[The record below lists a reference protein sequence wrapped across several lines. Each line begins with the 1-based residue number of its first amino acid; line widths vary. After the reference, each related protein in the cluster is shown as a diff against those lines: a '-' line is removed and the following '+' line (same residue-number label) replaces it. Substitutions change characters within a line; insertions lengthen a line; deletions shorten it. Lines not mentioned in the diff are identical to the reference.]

1 MIGRM
6 LSAGLDTNPII
17 VDYSYDMPK
26 YLKEQY
32 LGMFIK
38 YTGNNTDE
46 YKNGYTYQV
55 SQKQNGTDTVYFF
68 APYFYLESLASSAD
82 TSKIID
88 GYQAYNDNGKK
99 IVGQYKTSEK
109 VITENGTFYPADDSV
124 NAYSKVTVNIAGETA
139 ENPYIATTDS
149 EMAAYLAAE
158 YKDSFVRMDYAK
170 YRVALPVDAT
180 YDKAKFNYESI
191 GIPRMC
197 AYIDKWLGSD
207 SSKNVLTLKITGGA
221 SGAELTVYVRT
232 TAYKFSNTDGTYGYA
247 LGIKTTSVNESGE
260 YSNGV
265 APAFLYHIKSG
276 TVIDD
281 WTADNDYNVGWTY
294 FGGDT
299 GESTMETLNGV
310 IQLMYQNRTG
320 QYTVAVSDA
329 LVLTNMAGSEVDN
342 KYVEGAVYKVTA
354 KYIENNTYVAE
365 SPFQVG
371 DQLAGATV
379 YLNQQITSDEFEE
392 MCNELAKVT
401 DFGFAEGVFIFA
413 NVDYPLAEPSDEAS
427 MQAFYTSGALLTAE
441 QRTYSQ
447 GPGTQQQNYCQLAS
461 YSMLTDNFDA
471 PVILGKESTPNG
483 LVPVSPA
490 TPASFTVASSIT
502 VPDLGALA
510 VPATITKINFPTL
523 LNAIAGKTA
532 NFTKQST
539 IVTTYVPVLQ
549 ASNGAYEE
557 AQTEAELDAKI
568 VNDNIGKIYQY
579 TGVTGSKYKNQ
590 SLYII
595 LED

>member
-1 MIGRM
+1 M

-17 VDYSYDMPK
+17 VDYSHDMPK

-32 LGMFIK
+32 LGMFVK

-99 IVGQYKTSEK
+99 IIGQYKTSEK
-109 VITENGTFYPADDSV
+109 VITENGTFYPADDGV

-149 EMAAYLAAE
+149 EMEAYLAAE

-170 YRVALPVDAT
+170 YRVALPINAT
-180 YDKAKFNYESI
+180 YDQAKFNYESI

-207 SSKNVLTLKITGGA
+207 SSKIVLNLKITGGSGSA
-221 SGAELTVYVRT
+221 SLTADVKFTV
-232 TAYKFSNTDGTYGYA
+232 YKFSNSDGTYGYA
-247 LGIKTTSVNESGE
+247 ASVRIDYNDGTSSEPGPV
-260 YSNGV
+260 
-265 APAFLYHIKSG
+265 FLYHIKSG
-276 TVIDD
+276 TVIDG
-281 WTADNDYNVGWTY
+281 WTADKDYNEGWTY

-299 GESTMETLNGV
+299 GGSSMETLNGV
-310 IQLMYQNRTG
+310 IQLLYGQNRTG

-354 KYIENNTYVAE
+354 KYVENNTYVAE

-379 YLNQQITSDEFEE
+379 YLNQQITSDEFEA
-392 MCNELAKVT
+392 MCDELAKTT
-401 DFGFAEGVFIFA
+401 DFGFYEGMFIFA
-413 NVDYPLAEPSDEAS
+413 NIDYPLVEPEDAGP
-427 MQAFYTSGALLTAE
+427 FYTPLALLFAE
-441 QRTYSQ
+441 QRTYSS
-447 GPGTQQQNYCQLAS
+447 GPSGPNAQQQTYYQLGS
-461 YSMLTDNFDA
+461 YSLDTGVNS
-471 PVILGKESTPNG
+471 PVILGKKSTANG
-483 LVPVSPA
+483 LVTVSPA
-490 TPASFTVASSIT
+490 TPSSFTVATSIT
-502 VPDLGALA
+502 VNDVGALT

-523 LNAIAGKTA
+523 LNAIAGKTP
-532 NFTKQST
+532 NFTKQSV
-539 IVTTYVPVLQ
+539 IEAIYVPVLQ

>member
-32 LGMFIK
+32 LGMFVK
-38 YTGNNTDE
+38 YIGNNTDE

-55 SQKQNGTDTVYFF
+55 SQKQSGTDTVYFF
-68 APYFYLESLASSAD
+68 APYFYLESLASPAD
-82 TSKIID
+82 ASKIID

-109 VITENGTFYPADDSV
+109 VITKNGTFYPVDDGI
-124 NAYSKVTVNIAGETA
+124 NAYSKVTVNVAGGTA

-149 EMAAYLAAE
+149 EMGAYLAAE

-170 YRVALPVDAT
+170 YRVALPAAAT
-180 YDKAKFNYESI
+180 STTAILKCESI

-207 SSKNVLTLKITGGA
+207 SEKVILNLEWVTGDTTVDAQFKVYKKLNANGTYAYAMGMSLGEGITPIF
-221 SGAELTVYVRT
+221 VYN
-232 TAYKFSNTDGTYGYA
+232 APDGTVFDGY
-247 LGIKTTSVNESGE
+247 IFHPDDFTVSSGWVSDTDD
-260 YSNGV
+260 YSIVEQINQ
-265 APAFLYHIKSG
+265 LI
-276 TVIDD
+276 
-281 WTADNDYNVGWTY
+281 
-294 FGGDT
+294 
-299 GESTMETLNGV
+299 TLNLTGK
-310 IQLMYQNRTG
+310 TG

-342 KYVEGAVYKVTA
+342 KYVEGAVYKVAA

-379 YLNQQITSDEFEE
+379 YLNQQITSDEFEALCE
-392 MCNELAKVT
+392 ELAKTT
-401 DFGFAEGVFIFA
+401 DFGDLGEVFIFA
-413 NVDYPLAEPSDEAS
+413 NVDYPVTIPHDAPDEDYLAVYAP
-427 MQAFYTSGALLTAE
+427 QAFLSAGQNSYGMTNFWQLISMSLNEGAT
-441 QRTYSQ
+441 T
-447 GPGTQQQNYCQLAS
+447 
-461 YSMLTDNFDA
+461 
-471 PVILGKESTPNG
+471 ILGKQYTNSGP
-483 LVPVSPA
+483 VPVSPA
-490 TPASFTVASSIT
+490 TPSSFTVGASFEINDFGT
-502 VPDLGALA
+502 VT

-532 NFTKQST
+532 NFTKQSVVEA
-539 IVTTYVPVLQ
+539 IYVPVLQ

-579 TGVTGSKYKNQ
+579 TGLTGSKYKNQ

>member
-17 VDYSYDMPK
+17 VDYSHDMPK

-68 APYFYLESLASSAD
+68 APYFYLESLASPAD

-109 VITENGTFYPADDSV
+109 VITKNGTFYPVDDGI
-124 NAYSKVTVNIAGETA
+124 NAYSKVTVNVAGGTA

-149 EMAAYLAAE
+149 EMGAYLAAE

-170 YRVALPVDAT
+170 YRVALPAAAT
-180 YDKAKFNYESI
+180 STTAILKCESI

-207 SSKNVLTLKITGGA
+207 SEKVILNLEWVTGDTTVDAQFKVYKKLNANGTYAYAMGMSLGEGITPIF
-221 SGAELTVYVRT
+221 VYN
-232 TAYKFSNTDGTYGYA
+232 APDGTVFDGY
-247 LGIKTTSVNESGE
+247 IFHPDDFTVSSGWVSDTDD
-260 YSNGV
+260 YSIVEQINQ
-265 APAFLYHIKSG
+265 LIML
-276 TVIDD
+276 
-281 WTADNDYNVGWTY
+281 NL
-294 FGGDT
+294 T
-299 GESTMETLNGV
+299 GK
-310 IQLMYQNRTG
+310 TG

-342 KYVEGAVYKVTA
+342 KYVEGAVYKVAA

-379 YLNQQITSDEFEE
+379 YLNQQITSDEFEALCE
-392 MCNELAKVT
+392 ELAKTT
-401 DFGFAEGVFIFA
+401 DFGDLGEVFIFA
-413 NVDYPLAEPSDEAS
+413 NVDYPVTIPDNAPDEDYLAVYAP
-427 MQAFYTSGALLTAE
+427 QAFLLAGQNSYGMTNFWQLISMSLNEGAT
-441 QRTYSQ
+441 T
-447 GPGTQQQNYCQLAS
+447 
-461 YSMLTDNFDA
+461 
-471 PVILGKESTPNG
+471 ILGKQRTNSGP
-483 LVPVSPA
+483 VPVSPA
-490 TPASFTVASSIT
+490 TPSSFTVGASFEINDFGT
-502 VPDLGALA
+502 VT

-532 NFTKQST
+532 NFTKQSVVEA
-539 IVTTYVPVLQ
+539 IYVPVLQ

>member
-32 LGMFIK
+32 LGMFVK
-38 YTGNNTDE
+38 YIGNNTDE

-55 SQKQNGTDTVYFF
+55 SQKQSGTDTVYFF
-68 APYFYLESLASSAD
+68 APYFYLESLASPAD

-109 VITENGTFYPADDSV
+109 VITKNGTFYPVDDGI
-124 NAYSKVTVNIAGETA
+124 NAYSKVTVNVAGGTA

-149 EMAAYLAAE
+149 EMGAYLAAE

-170 YRVALPVDAT
+170 YRVALPAAAT
-180 YDKAKFNYESI
+180 STTAILKCESI

-207 SSKNVLTLKITGGA
+207 SEKVILNLEWVTGDTTVDAQFKVYKKLNANGTYAYAMGMSLGEGITPIF
-221 SGAELTVYVRT
+221 VYN
-232 TAYKFSNTDGTYGYA
+232 APDGTVFDDY
-247 LGIKTTSVNESGE
+247 IFHPDDFTVSSGWVSDTDD
-260 YSNGV
+260 YSIVEQINQ
-265 APAFLYHIKSG
+265 LI
-276 TVIDD
+276 
-281 WTADNDYNVGWTY
+281 
-294 FGGDT
+294 
-299 GESTMETLNGV
+299 TLNLTGK
-310 IQLMYQNRTG
+310 TG

-342 KYVEGAVYKVTA
+342 KYVEGAVYKVAA

-379 YLNQQITSDEFEE
+379 YLNQQITSDEFESL
-392 MCNELAKVT
+392 CDELSKTT
-401 DFGFAEGVFIFA
+401 DFGDLGEVFIFA
-413 NVDYPLAEPSDEAS
+413 NVDYPVTIPDNAPDEDYLAVYAP
-427 MQAFYTSGALLTAE
+427 QAFLMAGQNSYGMTNFWQLVSLSLNEGAT
-441 QRTYSQ
+441 T
-447 GPGTQQQNYCQLAS
+447 
-461 YSMLTDNFDA
+461 
-471 PVILGKESTPNG
+471 ILGKQYTNSGP
-483 LVPVSPA
+483 VPVSPA
-490 TPASFTVASSIT
+490 TPSSFTVGASFEINDFGT
-502 VPDLGALA
+502 VT

-532 NFTKQST
+532 NFTKQSVVEA
-539 IVTTYVPVLQ
+539 IYVPVLQ

-579 TGVTGSKYKNQ
+579 TGLTGSKYKNQ

>member
-17 VDYSYDMPK
+17 VDYSHDMPK

-32 LGMFIK
+32 LGMFVK

-68 APYFYLESLASSAD
+68 APYFYLESLASPAD
-82 TSKIID
+82 TSQIID

-139 ENPYIATTDS
+139 ENPYIATTDA
-149 EMAAYLAAE
+149 EMSAYLAAE

-170 YRVALPVDAT
+170 YRVALPANAT
-180 YDKAKFNYESI
+180 YDQAKFNYESI
-191 GIPRMC
+191 GISRMC

-207 SSKNVLTLKITGGA
+207 SSKNVLTLKITGGS

-232 TAYKFSNTDGTYGYA
+232 TAYKFSNADGTYGYA
-247 LGIKTTSVNESGE
+247 LAVRLSSVNESGGE
-260 YSNGV
+260 DSDGTN
-265 APAFLYHIKSG
+265 PAFLYHIKSG
-276 TVIDD
+276 TVVDGLTIDK
-281 WTADNDYNVGWTY
+281 DYDVGWTY

-310 IQLMYQNRTG
+310 IGLMYGQNRIG
-320 QYTVAVSDA
+320 SYTVAVSDA
-329 LVLTNMAGSEVDN
+329 LILTNMAGSEVDN
-342 KYVEGAVYKVTA
+342 KYVEGAVYKVAA

-379 YLNQQITSDEFEE
+379 YLNQQITSDEFEALCE
-392 MCNELAKVT
+392 ELAKTT
-401 DFGFAEGVFIFA
+401 DFGDLGEAFIFA
-413 NVDYPLAEPSDEAS
+413 NVDYPVTIPVNAPDEDYLAVYAP
-427 MQAFYTSGALLTAE
+427 QAFLMAGQNSYGMTNFWQLISMSLNEGAT
-441 QRTYSQ
+441 T
-447 GPGTQQQNYCQLAS
+447 
-461 YSMLTDNFDA
+461 
-471 PVILGKESTPNG
+471 ILGKQRTNSGP
-483 LVPVSPA
+483 VPVSPA
-490 TPASFTVASSIT
+490 TPSSFTVGASFVINDFGT
-502 VPDLGALA
+502 VT

-532 NFTKQST
+532 NFTKQSVVEA
-539 IVTTYVPVLQ
+539 IYVPVLQ

-579 TGVTGSKYKNQ
+579 TGATGNKYKNQ

>member
-1 MIGRM
+1 M

-32 LGMFIK
+32 LGMFVK
-38 YTGNNTDE
+38 YIGNNTDE

-55 SQKQNGTDTVYFF
+55 SQKQSGTDTVYFF
-68 APYFYLESLASSAD
+68 APYFYLESLASPAD

-109 VITENGTFYPADDSV
+109 VITENGTFYPADDGV
-124 NAYSKVTVNIAGETA
+124 NAYSKVTVSIAGETA

-158 YKDSFVRMDYAK
+158 YKDSFVRMEYSK

-207 SSKNVLTLKITGGA
+207 SSKIVLNLKITGG
-221 SGAELTVYVRT
+221 SGSAALTADVKFTV
-232 TAYKFSNTDGTYGYA
+232 YKFSNSDGTYGYA
-247 LGIKTTSVNESGE
+247 ASVRIDYDDGTSSEPGPV
-260 YSNGV
+260 
-265 APAFLYHIKSG
+265 FLYHIKSG
-276 TVIDD
+276 TVIDG
-281 WTADNDYNVGWTY
+281 WTANNDYNVGWTY

-299 GESTMETLNGV
+299 GGSSMETLNGV
-310 IQLMYQNRTG
+310 IQLLYGQNRTG

-329 LVLTNMAGSEVDN
+329 LILTNMAGSEVDN

-354 KYIENNTYVAE
+354 KYVENNTYVAE

-379 YLNQQITSDEFEE
+379 YLNQQITSDEFEAL
-392 MCNELAKVT
+392 CDELAKTT
-401 DFGFAEGVFIFA
+401 DFGFVEDTFIFV
-413 NVDYPLAEPSDEAS
+413 NIDYPIVEPQDPGPFYTP
-427 MQAFYTSGALLTAE
+427 QAFLLAGQNSYGMTNFWQLISMSLNEGAT
-441 QRTYSQ
+441 T
-447 GPGTQQQNYCQLAS
+447 
-461 YSMLTDNFDA
+461 
-471 PVILGKESTPNG
+471 ILGKQYTNSGP
-483 LVPVSPA
+483 VPVSPA
-490 TPASFTVASSIT
+490 TPASFTVATSIN
-502 VPDLGALA
+502 VNDVGALT

-523 LNAIAGKTA
+523 LNAIAGKTP
-532 NFTKQST
+532 NFTKQSVVEA
-539 IVTTYVPVLQ
+539 IYVPVLQ
-549 ASNGAYEE
+549 AQNGVYEE

>member
-17 VDYSYDMPK
+17 VDYSHDMPK

-55 SQKQNGTDTVYFF
+55 SQKQSGTDTVYFF

-124 NAYSKVTVNIAGETA
+124 NAYSKVTVNVAGETA

-170 YRVALPVDAT
+170 YRVALPANAT
-180 YDKAKFNYESI
+180 YDQAKFNYESI

-207 SSKNVLTLKITGGA
+207 SSKNVLTLKITGGS

-232 TAYKFSNTDGTYGYA
+232 TVYKFSNADGTYGYA
-247 LGIKTTSVNESGE
+247 LGVRTSSVDESGE
-260 YSNGV
+260 YSDGV
-265 APAFLYHIKSG
+265 TPAFLYHIKSG
-276 TVIDD
+276 TVIDG
-281 WTADNDYNVGWTY
+281 WTVDKDYDVGWTY

-310 IQLMYQNRTG
+310 IQLMYQGRTG

-342 KYVEGAVYKVTA
+342 KYVE
-354 KYIENNTYVAE
+354 NNNYVAE

-379 YLNQQITSDEFEE
+379 YLNQQITSDEFEALCE
-392 MCNELAKVT
+392 ELSKTA
-401 DFGFAEGVFIFA
+401 DFGEFGELFIFA
-413 NVDYPLAEPSDEAS
+413 NIDYPIAIPEGDDAAK
-427 MQAFYTSGALLTAE
+427 AFYTYQAFLMAQRSEGISQLRSISVNNGETIMLGTESSSSG
-441 QRTYSQ
+441 
-447 GPGTQQQNYCQLAS
+447 
-461 YSMLTDNFDA
+461 D
-471 PVILGKESTPNG
+471 
-483 LVPVSPA
+483 VPVSPA
-490 TPASFTVASSIT
+490 TPANFTVAASVH
-502 VPDLGALA
+502 VPDYGTTA

-523 LNAIAGKTA
+523 LNAIAGKTP
-532 NFTKQST
+532 NFTKQSVVEA
-539 IVTTYVPVLQ
+539 IYVPVLQ
-549 ASNGAYEE
+549 ASNGVYEE
-557 AQTEAELDAKI
+557 AQTEAKLDAKI

-579 TGVTGSKYKNQ
+579 TGKTGNKYKNQ
-590 SLYII
+590 SLYMII
-595 LED
+595 ED

>member
-1 MIGRM
+1 M

-17 VDYSYDMPK
+17 VDYSHDMPK

-32 LGMFIK
+32 LGMFVK

-68 APYFYLESLASSAD
+68 APYFYLESLASPAD
-82 TSKIID
+82 TSQIID

-139 ENPYIATTDS
+139 ENPYIATTDA
-149 EMAAYLAAE
+149 EMSAYLAAE

-170 YRVALPVDAT
+170 YRVALPANAT
-180 YDKAKFNYESI
+180 YDQAKFNYESI
-191 GIPRMC
+191 GISRMC

-207 SSKNVLTLKITGGA
+207 SSKNVLNLNIT
-221 SGAELTVYVRT
+221 SSNLTADVKFTV
-232 TAYKFSNTDGTYGYA
+232 YKFSNSDGTYGYA
-247 LGIKTTSVNESGE
+247 ANVKIDYNDGTSSDP
-260 YSNGV
+260 S
-265 APAFLYHIKSG
+265 PAFLYHIKSG
-276 TVIDD
+276 TVIDS
-281 WTADNDYNVGWTY
+281 WTADKDYNVGWTY

-299 GESTMETLNGV
+299 GESTMDNLNGI
-310 IQLMYQNRTG
+310 IQLLYQGRTG

-354 KYIENNTYVAE
+354 KYIESNNYVAE

-379 YLNQQITSDEFEE
+379 YLNQQITSDEFEALCE
-392 MCNELAKVT
+392 ELSKTA
-401 DFGFAEGVFIFA
+401 DFGEFGELFIFA
-413 NVDYPLAEPSDEAS
+413 NIDYPITVPVDDDAAK
-427 MQAFYTSGALLTAE
+427 AFYTYQAFLMA
-441 QRTYSQ
+441 QRSEGISQ
-447 GPGTQQQNYCQLAS
+447 LRSISVNNGETIMLGT
-461 YSMLTDNFDA
+461 
-471 PVILGKESTPNG
+471 ESTSTG
-483 LVPVSPA
+483 DVPVSPA
-490 TPASFTVASSIT
+490 TPASFTVLSSVT
-502 VPDLGALA
+502 VPDYGTTT

-532 NFTKQST
+532 NFTKQSVVEA
-539 IVTTYVPVLQ
+539 IYVPVLQ

-579 TGVTGSKYKNQ
+579 TGKTGNKYKNQ
-590 SLYII
+590 SLYMII
-595 LED
+595 ED

>member
-6 LSAGLDTNPII
+6 LSVGLDTNPII

-32 LGMFIK
+32 LGMFVK

-55 SQKQNGTDTVYFF
+55 SQKQSGTDTVYFF
-68 APYFYLESLASSAD
+68 APYFYLESLASPAD

-124 NAYSKVTVNIAGETA
+124 NAYSKVTVNVAGKTA
-139 ENPYIATTDS
+139 ENPYIATTDA
-149 EMAAYLAAE
+149 EMEAYLAAE

-170 YRVALPVDAT
+170 YRVSLPANAT
-180 YDKAKFNYESI
+180 YDQAKFNYESI

-207 SSKNVLTLKITGGA
+207 SSKNVLTLNIT
-221 SGAELTVYVRT
+221 SSNLTADVKFTV
-232 TAYKFSNTDGTYGYA
+232 YKFSNSDGTYGYA
-247 LGIKTTSVNESGE
+247 ANVKIDYNDGTSSEPS
-260 YSNGV
+260 
-265 APAFLYHIKSG
+265 PAFLYHIKSG
-276 TVIDD
+276 TVIDG
-281 WTADNDYNVGWTY
+281 WTADKDYSVGWTY

-299 GESTMETLNGV
+299 GESTMDNLNGI
-310 IQLMYQNRTG
+310 IQLLYQGRTG

-329 LVLTNMAGSEVDN
+329 LILTNMAGSEVDN
-342 KYVEGAVYKVTA
+342 KYVEGAVYKVAA
-354 KYIENNTYVAE
+354 KYVENNNYVAE

-379 YLNQQITSDEFEE
+379 YLNQQITSDEFESL
-392 MCNELAKVT
+392 CDELSKTT
-401 DFGFAEGVFIFA
+401 DFGFYEGMFIFA
-413 NVDYPLAEPSDEAS
+413 NIDYPLVEPVDPEP
-427 MQAFYTSGALLTAE
+427 FYTPLAFLFAE
-441 QRTYSQ
+441 QRTYSS
-447 GPGTQQQNYCQLAS
+447 GPNAQQQIYYQLGS
-461 YSMLTDNFDA
+461 YSLDTGSSDA
-471 PVILGKESTPNG
+471 PVILGKKSTSDG
-483 LVPVSPA
+483 LVTISPA
-490 TPASFTVASSIT
+490 TPASLTVPTSIT
-502 VPDLGALA
+502 IPDAGALT

-523 LNAIAGKTA
+523 LNAIAGKTP
-532 NFTKQST
+532 NFTKQS
-539 IVTTYVPVLQ
+539 IVEAIYVPVLQ
-549 ASNGAYEE
+549 AQNGVYEE

>member
-17 VDYSYDMPK
+17 VDYSHDMPK

-139 ENPYIATTDS
+139 ENPYIATTDA
-149 EMAAYLAAE
+149 EMEAYLAAE

-170 YRVALPVDAT
+170 YRVSLPVDAT

-207 SSKNVLTLKITGGA
+207 SSKIVLNLNIT
-221 SGAELTVYVRT
+221 SSNLTADVKFIV
-232 TAYKFSNTDGTYGYA
+232 YKFSNSDGTYGYA
-247 LGIKTTSVNESGE
+247 ASVKIDYNDGTSSGP
-260 YSNGV
+260 S
-265 APAFLYHIKSG
+265 PAFLYHIKSG
-276 TVIDD
+276 TVIDS
-281 WTADNDYNVGWTY
+281 WTADKDYNVGWTN

-310 IQLMYQNRTG
+310 IQLLYQGRTG

-342 KYVEGAVYKVTA
+342 KYIEGAVYKVAA
-354 KYIENNTYVAE
+354 KYNEVNTYVAE

-379 YLNQQITSDEFEE
+379 YLNQQITSDEFEALCE
-392 MCNELAKVT
+392 ELSKTT
-401 DFGFAEGVFIFA
+401 DFGDLGEVFIFA
-413 NVDYPLAEPSDEAS
+413 NVDYPVTIPDNAPDEDYLAVYAP
-427 MQAFYTSGALLTAE
+427 QAFLLAGQNSYGMTNFWQLISMSLNEGAT
-441 QRTYSQ
+441 T
-447 GPGTQQQNYCQLAS
+447 
-461 YSMLTDNFDA
+461 
-471 PVILGKESTPNG
+471 ILGKQRTNSGP
-483 LVPVSPA
+483 VPVSPA
-490 TPASFTVASSIT
+490 TPSSFTVGASFEINDFGT
-502 VPDLGALA
+502 VT

-532 NFTKQST
+532 NFTKQSVVEA
-539 IVTTYVPVLQ
+539 IYVPVLQ
-549 ASNGAYEE
+549 AQNGVYEE

>member
-1 MIGRM
+1 M

-32 LGMFIK
+32 LGMFVK

-55 SQKQNGTDTVYFF
+55 SQKQSGTDTVYFF
-68 APYFYLESLASSAD
+68 APYFYLESLASPAD

-124 NAYSKVTVNIAGETA
+124 NAYSKVTVNVAGETV
-139 ENPYIATTDS
+139 ENPYIATTDA

-170 YRVALPVDAT
+170 YRVALPAAAT
-180 YDKAKFNYESI
+180 STTAILKCTSI

-207 SSKNVLTLKITGGA
+207 SEKVILNLQWVTGDT
-221 SGAELTVYVRT
+221 TVNYQFKV
-232 TAYKFSNTDGTYGYA
+232 YKKLNANGTYAYA
-247 LGIKTTSVNESGE
+247 FGMDLGEGISPMFIYNAPEGTEFGNYIFYPDDFAVSSGWLDSGGSLVE
-260 YSNGV
+260 QINGLIV
-265 APAFLYHIKSG
+265 TNL
-276 TVIDD
+276 
-281 WTADNDYNVGWTY
+281 
-294 FGGDT
+294 T
-299 GESTMETLNGV
+299 GK
-310 IQLMYQNRTG
+310 TG

-329 LVLTNMAGSEVDN
+329 LVLTNMAGSEADN
-342 KYVEGAVYKVTA
+342 KYVEGAVYKVAA
-354 KYIENNTYVAE
+354 KYVENNTYVAE

-379 YLNQQITSDEFEE
+379 YLNQQITSDEFEALCE
-392 MCNELAKVT
+392 ELSKTT
-401 DFGFAEGVFIFA
+401 DFGIFDDQFIFV
-413 NVDYPLAEPSDEAS
+413 NIDYPIAEPADNDALNALYSP
-427 MQAFYTSGALLTAE
+427 MAFVTAGARNRFVNGVETI
-441 QRTYSQ
+441 YW
-447 GPGTQQQNYCQLAS
+447 QLIS
-461 YSMLTDNFDA
+461 YSLNLGKDI
-471 PVILGKESTPNG
+471 ILGRKIVDDNY
-483 LVPVSPA
+483 VSVAPA
-490 TPASFTVASSIT
+490 TPSSFTVSTT
-502 VPDLGALA
+502 VEVGGDVGTLT

-523 LNAIAGKTA
+523 LNAIAGKTP
-532 NFTKQST
+532 NFTKQSVVEA
-539 IVTTYVPVLQ
+539 IYVPVLQ
-549 ASNGAYEE
+549 ASNGVYEE
-557 AQTEAELDAKI
+557 AQTEASLDAKI

>member
-1 MIGRM
+1 M
-6 LSAGLDTNPII
+6 LSVGLDTNPII

-32 LGMFIK
+32 LGMFVK

-55 SQKQNGTDTVYFF
+55 SQKQSGTDTVYFF
-68 APYFYLESLASSAD
+68 APYFYLESLASPAD

-124 NAYSKVTVNIAGETA
+124 NAYSKVTVNVAGKTA
-139 ENPYIATTDS
+139 ENPYIATTDA
-149 EMAAYLAAE
+149 EMEAYLAAE

-170 YRVALPVDAT
+170 YRVSLPANAT
-180 YDKAKFNYESI
+180 YDQAKFNYESI

-207 SSKNVLTLKITGGA
+207 SSKNVLTLNIT
-221 SGAELTVYVRT
+221 SSNLTADVKFTV
-232 TAYKFSNTDGTYGYA
+232 YKFSNSDGTYGYA
-247 LGIKTTSVNESGE
+247 ANVKIDYNDGTSSEPS
-260 YSNGV
+260 
-265 APAFLYHIKSG
+265 PAFLYHIKSG
-276 TVIDD
+276 TVIDG
-281 WTADNDYNVGWTY
+281 WTADKDYSVGWTY

-299 GESTMETLNGV
+299 GESTMDNLNGI
-310 IQLMYQNRTG
+310 IQLLYQGRTG

-329 LVLTNMAGSEVDN
+329 LILTNMAGSEVDN
-342 KYVEGAVYKVTA
+342 KYVEGAVYKVAA
-354 KYIENNTYVAE
+354 KYVENNNYVAE

-379 YLNQQITSDEFEE
+379 YLNQQITSDEFESL
-392 MCNELAKVT
+392 CDELSKTT
-401 DFGFAEGVFIFA
+401 DFGFYEGMFIFA
-413 NVDYPLAEPSDEAS
+413 NIDYPLVEPVDPEP
-427 MQAFYTSGALLTAE
+427 FYTPLAFLFAE
-441 QRTYSQ
+441 QRTYSS
-447 GPGTQQQNYCQLAS
+447 GPNAQQQIYYQLGS
-461 YSMLTDNFDA
+461 YSLDTGSSDA
-471 PVILGKESTPNG
+471 PVILGKKSTSDG
-483 LVPVSPA
+483 LVTISPA
-490 TPASFTVASSIT
+490 TPASLTVPTSIT
-502 VPDLGALA
+502 IPDAGALT

-523 LNAIAGKTA
+523 LNAIAGKTP
-532 NFTKQST
+532 NFTKQS
-539 IVTTYVPVLQ
+539 IVEAIYVPVLQ
-549 ASNGAYEE
+549 AQNGVYEE

>member
-1 MIGRM
+1 M

-109 VITENGTFYPADDSV
+109 VITENGTFYPADDGV
-124 NAYSKVTVNIAGETA
+124 NAYSKVTVSIAGETA

-149 EMAAYLAAE
+149 EMEAYLAAE

-170 YRVALPVDAT
+170 YRVALPANAT
-180 YDKAKFNYESI
+180 YDQAKFNYESI

-207 SSKNVLTLKITGGA
+207 SSKIVLNLKITGG
-221 SGAELTVYVRT
+221 SGSAALTADVKFTV
-232 TAYKFSNTDGTYGYA
+232 YKFSNSDGTYGYA
-247 LGIKTTSVNESGE
+247 ASVRIDYNDGTSSEPG
-260 YSNGV
+260 
-265 APAFLYHIKSG
+265 PAFLYHIKSG
-276 TVIDD
+276 TVIDG
-281 WTADNDYNVGWTY
+281 WTADKDYNEGWTY

-299 GESTMETLNGV
+299 GGSSMETLNGV
-310 IQLMYQNRTG
+310 IQLLYGQNRTG

-329 LVLTNMAGSEVDN
+329 LILTNMAGSEVDN
-342 KYVEGAVYKVTA
+342 KYVEGAVYKVSA
-354 KYIENNTYVAE
+354 KYNEVNTYVAE

-379 YLNQQITSDEFEE
+379 YLNQQITSDEFEAL
-392 MCNELAKVT
+392 CGELSKTA
-401 DFGFAEGVFIFA
+401 DFGEFGELFIFA
-413 NVDYPLAEPSDEAS
+413 NIDYPITIPEGDDAAK
-427 MQAFYTSGALLTAE
+427 AFYTYQAFLMA
-441 QRTYSQ
+441 QRSEGISQ
-447 GPGTQQQNYCQLAS
+447 LRSISVNNGETIMLGTKS
-461 YSMLTDNFDA
+461 S
-471 PVILGKESTPNG
+471 STG
-483 LVPVSPA
+483 DIPVSPA
-490 TPASFTVASSIT
+490 TPASFTVASSIN
-502 VPDLGALA
+502 VPDYGTTT

-523 LNAIAGKTA
+523 LNAIAGKTP
-532 NFTKQST
+532 NFTKQSVVEA
-539 IVTTYVPVLQ
+539 IYVPVLQ
-549 ASNGAYEE
+549 AQNGVYEE

-579 TGVTGSKYKNQ
+579 TGTTGNKYKNQ
-590 SLYII
+590 SLYMII
-595 LED
+595 ED

>member
-1 MIGRM
+1 M

-32 LGMFIK
+32 LGMFVK
-38 YTGNNTDE
+38 YIGNNTDE

-55 SQKQNGTDTVYFF
+55 SQKQSGTDTVYFF
-68 APYFYLESLASSAD
+68 APYFYLESLASPAD

-109 VITENGTFYPADDSV
+109 VITKNGTFYPVDDGI
-124 NAYSKVTVNIAGETA
+124 NAYSKVTVNVAGGTA

-149 EMAAYLAAE
+149 EMGAYLAAE

-170 YRVALPVDAT
+170 YRVALPAAAT
-180 YDKAKFNYESI
+180 STTAILKCESI

-207 SSKNVLTLKITGGA
+207 SEKVILNLEWVTGDTTVDAQFKVYKKLNANGTYAYAMGMSLGEGITPIF
-221 SGAELTVYVRT
+221 VYN
-232 TAYKFSNTDGTYGYA
+232 APDGTVFDDY
-247 LGIKTTSVNESGE
+247 IFHPDDFTVSSGWVSDTDD
-260 YSNGV
+260 YSIVEQINQ
-265 APAFLYHIKSG
+265 LI
-276 TVIDD
+276 
-281 WTADNDYNVGWTY
+281 
-294 FGGDT
+294 
-299 GESTMETLNGV
+299 TLNLTGK
-310 IQLMYQNRTG
+310 TG

-342 KYVEGAVYKVTA
+342 KYVEGAVYKVAA

-379 YLNQQITSDEFEE
+379 YLNQQITSDEFESL
-392 MCNELAKVT
+392 CDELSKTT
-401 DFGFAEGVFIFA
+401 DFGDLGEVFIFA
-413 NVDYPLAEPSDEAS
+413 NVDYPVTIPDNAPDEDYLAVYAP
-427 MQAFYTSGALLTAE
+427 QAFLMAGQNSYGMTNFWQLVSLSLNEGAT
-441 QRTYSQ
+441 T
-447 GPGTQQQNYCQLAS
+447 
-461 YSMLTDNFDA
+461 
-471 PVILGKESTPNG
+471 ILGKQYTNSGP
-483 LVPVSPA
+483 VPVSPA
-490 TPASFTVASSIT
+490 TPSSFTVGASFEINDFGT
-502 VPDLGALA
+502 VT

-532 NFTKQST
+532 NFTKQSVVEA
-539 IVTTYVPVLQ
+539 IYVPVLQ

-579 TGVTGSKYKNQ
+579 TGLTGSKYKNQ